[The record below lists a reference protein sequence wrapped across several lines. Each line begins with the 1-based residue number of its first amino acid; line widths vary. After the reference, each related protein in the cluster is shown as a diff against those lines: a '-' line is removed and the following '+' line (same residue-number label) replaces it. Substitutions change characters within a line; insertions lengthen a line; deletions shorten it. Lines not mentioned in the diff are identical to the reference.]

1 MTFALY
7 ALLGEQ
13 APAFTNESLASD
25 LEDLFRHEEDF
36 SIKFE
41 LLPFAK
47 NETLALWWG
56 AWLVRV
62 CYEEGTNVAQDSARI
77 NKIVGSTA
85 PYDLSDIAR
94 RIRVVFGSDNTR
106 EYENHIIGMMD
117 FLRVIPGVVIFDPQ
131 QRNLMKLARAQDV
144 FGTVRCCRESRSQR
158 RGRSSSRTFAF
169 HSGIRGLCD
178 CCGCT
183 DGDSGRDP
191 G

>member
-25 LEDLFRHEEDF
+25 LGDFFRHEEDL

-47 NETLALWWG
+47 NKTLALWWG

-62 CYEEGTNVAQDSARI
+62 CYEEGTNVAQDSAQI

-85 PYDLSDIAR
+85 PCDLSNIAR
-94 RIRVVFGSDNTR
+94 RIRVVFGNDDTR

-131 QRNLMKLARAQDV
+131 QRSLMKLPRA
-144 FGTVRCCRESRSQR
+144 
-158 RGRSSSRTFAF
+158 
-169 HSGIRGLCD
+169 
-178 CCGCT
+178 
-183 DGDSGRDP
+183 
-191 G
+191 